1 MVFLYTVFW
10 LFILWCIASIVNKG
24 YDMFLIIMMSF
35 VVLVALAIMI
45 YMLPSDPVVKAK
57 KKKEKEKK
65 AALTPDPVAMD
76 TSKDWKSIAE
86 RWEKHNQS
94 LLGEIEKMKMGQ
106 KRAQQA
112 VDERK
117 ADSKELIEKL
127 ALEKSWREKEQE
139 TLEKLKNH
147 EKDLKG
153 QIYRTEGD
161 LEKEHSNRLRLEREL
176 QDIKIKYEQIV
187 EEKRQLSIKAS
198 SQQTT
203 LESNARELRELK
215 FENSKLQEKREDVQW
230 VTKSEFDELKKSF
243 AAKEQELAH
252 LKQSHG

>member
-1 MVFLYTVFW
+1 M
-10 LFILWCIASIVNKG
+10 
-24 YDMFLIIMMSF
+24 
-35 VVLVALAIMI
+35 
-45 YMLPSDPVVKAK
+45 
-57 KKKEKEKK
+57 
-65 AALTPDPVAMD
+65 TPDPAALD

-94 LLGEIEKMKMGQ
+94 LQGEIEKMKMDQ
-106 KRAQQA
+106 KRAQQLA
-112 VDERK
+112 DERK
-117 ADSKELIEKL
+117 SETKDLVEKL

-139 TLEKLKNH
+139 TLEKFKHH
-147 EKDLKG
+147 EKDLKD

-176 QDIKIKYEQIV
+176 QEIKIKHEQIV

-215 FENSKLQEKREDVQW
+215 SENAQLKEKREDIQW
-230 VTKSEFDELKKSF
+230 VAKSEFDELKKAF
-243 AAKEQELAH
+243 AAKEQELAR
-252 LKQSHG
+252 LKQTHG